1 MRVLTWVLRIHQV
14 YSPGYMLIIYVLYI
28 YVVYSF
34 TSFAVG
40 GCSLCHFFHWRL
52 LSWIWILLLGCRT
65 GIADTS
71 YFSHK
76 EKDVHMGETVFH
88 RFYWTLFS
96 GVVRYE
102 SRFKTDSSIL
112 YGSVLD
118 IIAACSD
125 FSCSASMQL
134 GYSLGWMSAV
144 LCVQCVLTL
153 LLFVVFQIKKW
164 KLQGE
169 RNRQ

>member
-76 EKDVHMGETVFH
+76 EKDVHMGETVW
-88 RFYWTLFS
+88 RISYLTA
-96 GVVRYE
+96 
-102 SRFKTDSSIL
+102 IL
-112 YGSVLD
+112 SSVLY
-118 IIAACSD
+118 CSFHAKVTNIYD
-125 FSCSASMQL
+125 
-134 GYSLGWMSAV
+134 
-144 LCVQCVLTL
+144 TL
-153 LLFVVFQIKKW
+153 LLCSSKFVKICFV
-164 KLQGE
+164 L
-169 RNRQ
+169 RQTSFCKIGIIS

>member
-102 SRFKTDSSIL
+102 SRFKTDSIL
-112 YGSVLD
+112 LPLVPTL
-118 IIAACSD
+118 AVAL
-125 FSCSASMQL
+125 SMQL

-144 LCVQCVLTL
+144 LWVQCVLTL

>member
-102 SRFKTDSSIL
+102 SRFKTGASIL

-125 FSCSASMQL
+125 FGCSAVNAT
-134 GYSLGWMSAV
+134 WV
-144 LCVQCVLTL
+144 
-153 LLFVVFQIKKW
+153 
-164 KLQGE
+164 
-169 RNRQ
+169 